1 MGRAI
6 KLILYYLGY
15 QLLFI
20 FLATGIDATIS
31 LVNGGEITAGFRP
44 GTMAV
49 SIGMLLSTLAMT
61 WHLVHFNYVRFNKES
76 IYEVSK
82 KVILLCIPL
91 LLSAQF
97 IAGVLNET
105 LDLTDTNQELF
116 ISMSHNIFG
125 VISIAIAVPILE
137 ELLFRGAIEG
147 HLLRKGWSP
156 KRAIIVSALIFGLIH
171 GNPAQIPFAFLIGLL
186 FGWLYYR
193 TGSIIPGIAGHIIN
207 NSFGAWSMATVT
219 KEELSQTTMETL
231 GTTTTYIL
239 LLLSVVVFI
248 GMYFY
253 LNKYLPKPTQIHLGS
268 IDEQDST
275 I

>member
-6 KLILYYLGY
+6 KLILYYLAY

-20 FLATGIDATIS
+20 FLATGVDATIA
-31 LVNGGEITAGFRP
+31 LLNGADITADFRP
-44 GTMAV
+44 GTMAI
-49 SIGMLLSTLAMT
+49 SIGMLLSALAMT
-61 WHLVHFNYVRFNKES
+61 WHLVHFQYVKFNKES
-76 IYEVSK
+76 MYEVSK

-97 IAGVLNET
+97 IAGVLNEA

-125 VISIAIAVPILE
+125 VLCIAIIVPILE

-156 KRAIIVSALIFGLIH
+156 KWAIIVSALIFGLIH

-193 TGSIIPGIAGHIIN
+193 TGSLIPGIVGHIIN
-207 NSFGAWSMATVT
+207 NSFGVWTMFTAT
-219 KEELSQTTMETL
+219 KEELSQTTMESL
-231 GTTTTYIL
+231 GTTVTYIL
-239 LLLSVVVFI
+239 LALAIGVFI

-253 LNKYLPKPTQIHLGS
+253 LNKYLPKPEKKTENI
-268 IDEQDST
+268 IEEK
-275 I
+275 